1 MEKRNVLS
9 GLIAAAVLMT
19 GTAYAQVDP
28 GLRPGAAGAGAPL
41 AGLSPNELVF
51 FDAGRDDFAEAEG
64 IGDGLGPRFNLDSCA
79 GCHLQ
84 PDIGGSSPA
93 VNPQVAAAT
102 AFGARNTVPSFI
114 TSNGPIR
121 EARFKTQPGGAPD
134 GGVHSLFV
142 VTGRS
147 DSTGSASG
155 CNIVQENFAAQ
166 QASNNVIF
174 RTPTPVF
181 GLGLIEEVSD
191 RTIADNVAANGPGK
205 AALGISGRLNR
216 NGNDG
221 RITRFGWKA
230 QNPTG
235 LVFSAEAYNVEMG
248 ITNEGFQVE
257 RDETPECQ
265 FAQLPNDVTN
275 VDGAT
280 GIDTV
285 SAIEKFAFFMRFLAP
300 PTPSTTVPGGA
311 NSITEGRNAFV
322 NIGCAQCHTPALSTG
337 NATVAALRNKSVPLF
352 SDLALHNMGPGLAD
366 DISQGAARGDEF
378 RTAPL
383 WGLGKRIFFLHD
395 GRTSNLL
402 TAIQAHSSNGN
413 GFYPASEANAVV
425 NSFNGLTPSR
435 KQDLLNF
442 LRSL

>member
-1 MEKRNVLS
+1 MEKRNGLS

-142 VTGRS
+142 VTGRA

-181 GLGLIEEVSD
+181 GLGLIEEISD

-337 NATVAALRNKSVPLF
+337 NATVVALRNKSVPLF

>member
-1 MEKRNVLS
+1 MEKRNVLN
-9 GLIAAAVLMT
+9 GLIAAAVVMT

-28 GLRPGAAGAGAPL
+28 GLRPGAASAGAPL
-41 AGLSPNELVF
+41 AGLSANELVF

-64 IGDGLGPRFNLDSCA
+64 VGDGLGPRFNLDSCA

-102 AFGARNTVPSFI
+102 AFGAHNTVPSFI
-114 TSNGPIR
+114 TANGPIR
-121 EARFKTQPGGAPD
+121 EARFKTQPGGTPD

-142 VTGRS
+142 VTGRA

-155 CNIVQENFAAQ
+155 CNIVQENFASQ
-166 QASNNVIF
+166 QAANNVIF

-181 GLGLIEEVSD
+181 GLGLIEEISD
-191 RTIADNVAANGPGK
+191 RTITDNVAANGPGK

-337 NATVAALRNKSVPLF
+337 QATVVALRNQSVGLF

-425 NSFNGLTPSR
+425 NSFNAMTPTR